1 MLNVQ
6 ELKQK
11 ACAVIE
17 QHKAE
22 IIGLATDILAHP
34 EAGFTETRTSRLVAQ
49 KFGELGIQHREGL
62 AITGI
67 KARIQGGA
75 GSGPRV
81 ALLGELDSLLVT
93 EHPYADSETGAAH
106 ACGHHCQIGMML
118 GATMG
123 LTHAGGIGPAI
134 RGDHPLCRPSR
145 RVHRRGAPVGTS
157 SGGPSR
163 VFGRQAGADPLG

>member
-62 AITGI
+62 ALTGV

-75 GSGPRV
+75 GPGPRV
-81 ALLGELDSLLVT
+81 ALLGELDSLVVA
-93 EHPYADSETGAAH
+93 EHPHADSETGAAH

-123 LTHAGGIGPAI
+123 LLTPEVLGQ
-134 RGDHPLCRPSR
+134 L
-145 RVHRRGAPVGTS
+145 
-157 SGGPSR
+157 SG
-163 VFGRQAGADPLG
+163 